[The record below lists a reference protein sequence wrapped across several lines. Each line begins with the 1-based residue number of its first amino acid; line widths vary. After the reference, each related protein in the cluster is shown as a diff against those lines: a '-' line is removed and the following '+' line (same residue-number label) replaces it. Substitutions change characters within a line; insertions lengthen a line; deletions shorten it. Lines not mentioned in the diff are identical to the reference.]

1 MDKEIY
7 EKYLLA
13 GEIADQVKKIIH
25 GKVRIG
31 SPILEICELV
41 ESEIKK
47 LGGQPAFPCNVCV
60 NDIAAHYTA
69 LPDDKTKIPKDS
81 IVKVDIGVHI
91 DGFIVDTAFT
101 KYFSPS
107 LKELS
112 DIVRE
117 SLEKAVEVIREGVK
131 VRSVSEAIEKTI
143 TGAGFTPIEDL
154 SGHQLKKYNLHA
166 GINIPNVA
174 KIAPNYKLKEGEVYA
189 IEPFATLNGI
199 GKVIEGDLKP
209 ICCVL
214 RTFTLCKLS
223 PVEKF
228 VLNNLHAR
236 FRTLPF
242 AIRWIEASKAKL
254 KILDKLARKRM
265 VYCYPVLI
273 EAKRGFVSQCET
285 TVIVKKNG
293 CEVLSEI
300 I

>member
-1 MDKEIY
+1 MDRESY

-13 GEIADQVKKIIH
+13 GEIVDKVKKIVYE
-25 GKVRIG
+25 KVKVG
-31 SPILEICELV
+31 VSILEICEFV
-41 ESEIKK
+41 ESEIKR

-69 LPDDKTKIPKDS
+69 LPEDRTKIPKDS

-101 KYFSPS
+101 KYFSPRF
-107 LKELS
+107 KGLS
-112 DIVRE
+112 DIARE
-117 SLEKAVEVIREGVK
+117 SLEKAVEIIRDGVK
-131 VRSVSEAIEKTI
+131 VKSVSEAIEKTI
-143 TGAGFTPIEDL
+143 TAAGFMPIEDL
-154 SGHQLKKYNLHA
+154 SGHQLKQYNLHA

-174 KIAPNYKLKEGEVYA
+174 RIAPNYKLKEGEVYA
-189 IEPFATLNGI
+189 IEPFATLNGL

-214 RTFTLCKLS
+214 KTFTLCKLS
-223 PVEKF
+223 PIEKIM
-228 VLNNLHAR
+228 LNNLHER

-242 AIRWIEASKAKL
+242 AIRWIKASKAKL
-254 KILDKLARKRM
+254 KILDKLARKKL

-273 EAKRGFVSQCET
+273 EARRGFVSQCET
-285 TVIVKKNG
+285 TVVVKKNG

-300 I
+300 L

>member
-1 MDKEIY
+1 MNRETF

-13 GEIADQVKKIIH
+13 GEIADRVKRIVRE
-25 GKVRIG
+25 KVKVG
-31 SPILEICELV
+31 APILEICEFV

-69 LPDDKTKIPKDS
+69 LPEDKAKIPKDS

-107 LKELS
+107 LKGLS
-112 DIVRE
+112 DIARE
-117 SLEKAVEVIREGVK
+117 SLEKAVEVVRDGVK
-131 VRSVSEAIEKTI
+131 VKSVSEAIEKTI

-154 SGHQLKKYNLHA
+154 SGHQLKQYNLHA

-189 IEPFATLNGI
+189 IEPFATLNGM

-214 RTFTLCKLS
+214 KTLTLSKLS
-223 PVEKF
+223 PVEKIM
-228 VLNNLHAR
+228 LNNLHDR

-242 AIRWIEASKAKL
+242 AIRWIEVSKTKL
-254 KILDKLARKRM
+254 KILDRLARKN
-265 VYCYPVLI
+265 VIYCYPVLI